1 MTAPLI
7 CGKLPN
13 ANHWNIYTTEGDIRA
28 CVKRSNKN
36 CFHLDTC
43 RKLNQNLLKKAS
55 QPMDEAG
62 GPVKSTITPFR
73 HNKEQIASVIVISSR
88 VM

>member
-13 ANHWNIYTTEGDIRA
+13 VNQRNISIRESDIRA
-28 CVKRSNKN
+28 SVKQSNKN
-36 CFHLDTC
+36 CFHLETW
-43 RKLNQNLLKKAS
+43 RKLS
-55 QPMDEAG
+55 QKSIEENISANG
-62 GPVKSTITPFR
+62 RRGEPVKSTSPPFR
-73 HNKEQIASVIVISSR
+73 HNKEQIASEIVISSK

>member
-13 ANHWNIYTTEGDIRA
+13 ANHWNIYTTQRDTSYSD
-28 CVKRSNKN
+28 KQSNKN
-36 CFHLDTC
+36 CFHLDTW
-43 RKLNQNLLKKAS
+43 RKLNQNRLKKAT

-62 GPVKSTITPFR
+62 KPVKSTITPFR
-73 HNKEQIASVIVISSR
+73 LNKEKIASVIVISSR